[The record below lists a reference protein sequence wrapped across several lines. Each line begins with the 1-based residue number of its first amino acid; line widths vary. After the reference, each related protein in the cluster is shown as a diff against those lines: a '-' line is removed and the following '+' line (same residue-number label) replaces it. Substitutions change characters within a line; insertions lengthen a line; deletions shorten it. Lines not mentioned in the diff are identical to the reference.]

1 MPREI
6 SKTNE
11 LRAAIEAF
19 ASSSRYNVLK
29 MLQIG
34 RLMPEEC
41 GSLGELADM
50 TLENVV
56 ELGSER
62 IAKIPYLTLMQ
73 EGALVQ
79 LLHSLCAEEDVLVSQ
94 TDDTATGDFE
104 PVVSSVQLELVL
116 RERLRAIC
124 AHGDYAKVRTRTL
137 GEFWDRRWTPAPFEE
152 ALRVEQLAGMDLSVL
167 FKKRSVNDKRIQSI
181 CNALEK
187 ILDALAPVATPAS
200 EMAKIAAVGH
210 PTFTRV
216 PVASTESARGWC
228 ASDDVLQPTH
238 VAIVEVFSLA
248 RADMNYQELHNFIHG
263 VTDRFTPSEF
273 IEITLARP
281 LTNEL
286 HERLGA
292 FVQEALE
299 QERRALLVALLQG
312 PGVRVSHISRLL
324 ARGGSDL
331 GAALGLLAVLIAR
344 GLGAQPVTLGA
355 ARCEGFWTLNP
366 HLIAEFTKRSTSRS
380 KSSHQQRVASAI
392 PTLDPILQEWLN
404 VQEGQASTGKKCPK
418 VSDKQPRRRR

>member
-1 MPREI
+1 M

-11 LRAAIEAF
+11 LRVAIETF
-19 ASSSRYNVLK
+19 AASPRYNVLK
-29 MLQIG
+29 MLQVG

-50 TLENVV
+50 TLENIV

-62 IAKIPYLTLMQ
+62 IAKLPYLTLMQ
-73 EGALVQ
+73 EGSLVQ
-79 LLHSLCAEEDVLVSQ
+79 LLHSLCGEEDVMVAVADES
-94 TDDTATGDFE
+94 ASSE
-104 PVVSSVQLELVL
+104 SEHVVSSVQLEIVL

-124 AHGDYAKVRTRTL
+124 AHVDYAKVRTRTL
-137 GEFWDRRWTPAPFEE
+137 GEFWDSRWTPAPFEE
-152 ALRVEQLAGMDLSVL
+152 ALRVEQLARMDLSVL

-200 EMAKIAAVGH
+200 EMAKIAAARQ
-210 PTFTRV
+210 PAFTQTPAASIETV
-216 PVASTESARGWC
+216 PAWL

-248 RADMNYQELHNFIHG
+248 RADTRYQELHDLIQA
-263 VTDRFTPSEF
+263 VIDRFTPSEF

-281 LTNEL
+281 LANEL
-286 HERLGA
+286 QERLGA
-292 FVQEALE
+292 LVQEALG

-324 ARGGSDL
+324 VGGVGEF
-331 GAALGLLAVLIAR
+331 GAALGLLAVLVAR

-366 HLIAEFTKRSTSRS
+366 HLITEFTKRATSRS
-380 KSSHQQRVASAI
+380 KGSREQPVFSGT

-404 VQEGQASTGKKCPK
+404 VQGGQASTGKKCPK
-418 VSDKQPRRRR
+418 VSDKQQRRRR